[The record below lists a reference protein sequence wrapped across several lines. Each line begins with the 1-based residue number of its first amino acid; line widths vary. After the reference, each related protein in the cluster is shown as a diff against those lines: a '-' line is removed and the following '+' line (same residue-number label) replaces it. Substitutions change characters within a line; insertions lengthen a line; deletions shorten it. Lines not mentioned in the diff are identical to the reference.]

1 MHVGRP
7 SAWRLL
13 RIRLR
18 RSPRRIYRARV
29 DTQWNIRS
37 GLSLGLFIFTP
48 SDPIRLPQRVLYLHV
63 LNLPSIQKVAS
74 MV

>member
-1 MHVGRP
+1 MHIGRS

-13 RIRLR
+13 RIQLR

-48 SDPIRLPQRVLYLHV
+48 SDQIRLPQRILYLQV